1 MVSCVS
7 LTMSN
12 LGKVWNY
19 GKRVLEVT
27 PELIFGS
34 ASEAMG
40 DTFRMTSGSLFD
52 KARAGWHTLETA
64 GKGSFFKNLWRNF
77 TTFVPCI
84 KSNIKTAT
92 SAAQLAGEN
101 TFLAGTKGF
110 FKGVGKKMPFITA
123 MSMMLFQLPNIWKA
137 TKEKGIFQ
145 GAAEVVKSGLSLAG
159 GGLGS
164 AIGSA
169 LIPIPFVGSMVGWF
183 AGEWLVSKIVG
194 KSYTEQKLEQ
204 EQQQQQQQQQQLP
217 EQPQYTVPEQEQVQ
231 QQPQASPFWINPEN
245 PQTSFEGTTDTN
257 TYVPSPM
264 LQIPN
269 QPMPNLVM
277 PNQVT
282 TNPFAPQSFTPVAPT
297 PMATPSGLYNPFGS
311 QNMAYNNNIMPQQ
324 MQLNPTI

>member
-40 DTFRMTSGSLFD
+40 DTFRTTSGSLFD
-52 KARAGWHTLETA
+52 KARAGWHTLESA
-64 GKGSFFKNLWRNF
+64 GKGSFFKNLWNNF
-77 TTFVPCI
+77 TTFIPCI
-84 KSNIKTAT
+84 KSNIQTAT
-92 SAAQLAGEN
+92 SAAKLAGKN

-110 FKGVGKKMPFITA
+110 FKGIGKKMPFIGA
-123 MSMMLFQLPNIWKA
+123 MSMMLFELPNIWKA
-137 TKEKGIFQ
+137 TKEQGIFQ
-145 GAAEVVKSGLSLAG
+145 GAAEVVKSGARLAG
-159 GGLGS
+159 GGLGA

-169 LIPIPFVGSMVGWF
+169 LIPIPFVGSMAGWL
-183 AGEWLVSKIVG
+183 AGEWIASKIVG
-194 KSYTEQKLEQ
+194 KSYTQQKLEQ
-204 EQQQQQQQQQQLP
+204 EQQQKQQQQSQ
-217 EQPQYTVPEQEQVQ
+217 EQPQYAIPEQGQIS
-231 QQPQASPFWINPEN
+231 QQPQVNPYWTNPEN

-257 TYVPSPM
+257 TYIPSPM
-264 LQIPN
+264 SQIPN
-269 QPMPNLVM
+269 QPMPNLGM

-282 TNPFAPQSFTPVAPT
+282 TNPFAPQGFTPVVPT
-297 PMATPSGLYNPFGS
+297 PMTTPSGLYNPFGT
-311 QNMAYNNNIMPQQ
+311 QNMPYENNFMPQQ